1 MDYGHHVRI
10 SFNVFV
16 PCFRTMQTGYPWEVV
31 RYDITYPVR
40 FFGQVST
47 GPDGKKVWSGG
58 EAIKAVAYDLPI
70 PGYK

>member
-1 MDYGHHVRI
+1 
-10 SFNVFV
+10 
-16 PCFRTMQTGYPWEVV
+16 MQTGYPWEVV